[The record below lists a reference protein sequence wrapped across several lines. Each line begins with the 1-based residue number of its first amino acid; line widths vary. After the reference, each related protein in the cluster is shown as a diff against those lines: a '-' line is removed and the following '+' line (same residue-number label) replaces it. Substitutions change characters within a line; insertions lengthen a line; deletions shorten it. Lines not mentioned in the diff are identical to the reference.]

1 MVTSQSV
8 ERDMIE
14 QIKVWCEKLESA
26 WISCE
31 LDNDVFVQQAL
42 DIMNEMRDIISNVEM
57 FEKE

>member
-1 MVTSQSV
+1 
-8 ERDMIE
+8 MIE
-14 QIKVWCEKLESA
+14 QLKEWCEKLESA

-42 DIMNEMRDIISNVEM
+42 DIMNEMRDIINNVEM

>member
-1 MVTSQSV
+1 
-8 ERDMIE
+8 MIE
-14 QIKVWCEKLESA
+14 QLKVWCEKLEGA

-42 DIMNEMRDIISNVEM
+42 DIMNEMRDIINNVEM

>member
-1 MVTSQSV
+1 
-8 ERDMIE
+8 MIE
-14 QIKVWCEKLESA
+14 QLKEWCEKLENA

-42 DIMNEMRDIISNVEM
+42 GIMNEMRNIISDVEM